1 MGEWC
6 ILGLSIASGFPVYQ
20 RPICFL
26 QLYTL
31 DIPHICQGGSN
42 LIFAQSYVTG
52 LAYVGGSGTQSLKVL
67 IYSFFVNQHVSVA

>member
-6 ILGLSIASGFPVYQ
+6 NLDLSIASGFPVYQ

-31 DIPHICQGGSN
+31 DIPHICQGGLN
-42 LIFAQSYVTG
+42 LIFAQRYVTD
-52 LAYVGGSGTQSLKVL
+52 LACVGGSGTQSLEVL
-67 IYSFFVNQHVSVA
+67 IYSFFVNQDVSVA